1 MSKARDKKLVAEEAN
16 ADDHHGKHAH
26 GTEHDTDES
35 GSADSSAS
43 KREANDPNS
52 AGKHAAKAAEPHNH
66 DLEGGASDGK
76 HRMMEGREQHDQG
89 DKNSDKNRLIKDI
102 QRHGHDKEQFQVP
115 GGAENHPKSGESKH

>member
-1 MSKARDKKLVAEEAN
+1 MTKARDKKIVAEEAN
-16 ADDHHGKHAH
+16 ADHHGKHGGQQHAA
-26 GTEHDTDES
+26 DADES
-35 GSADSSAS
+35 GSADHSAS

-52 AGKHAAKAAEPHNH
+52 AGKHAAKAAEPHDH
-66 DLEGGASDGK
+66 DLAGGAHDGK
-76 HRMMEGREQHDQG
+76 HRMMEGREQHDEG